1 MTPDF
6 LAAISR
12 RLDRDRVNAA
22 RSPGVWRPP
31 QPVRT
36 RIRDLRREYEALRSG
51 KESLLALIDEAEIP
65 ESVYR

>member
-1 MTPDF
+1 MPHG
-6 LAAISR
+6 LPAYGA
-12 RLDRDRVNAA
+12 
-22 RSPGVWRPP
+22 PP